1 MEIINK
7 KVNITLSKE
16 DIELIE
22 KMRKFTDEY
31 HTQNNNCA
39 KISCVSCPLN
49 IFCMQTN
56 ESTVNTFVT
65 KIEKHLNNEL

>member
-7 KVNITLSKE
+7 RVNITLSKE

-22 KMRKFTDEY
+22 KMREFTDEY
-31 HTQNNNCA
+31 HTQNDECR
-39 KISCVSCPLN
+39 KLSCTRCPLS

-56 ESTVNTFVT
+56 ETTLNAFVT
-65 KIEKHLNNEL
+65 EIEKHLNNEL